1 MTVLKSENNVLK
13 RHIKELKSK
22 SFNLC
27 DKDKQELAE
36 LGDSLSESD
45 DSIEAS
51 TTLQL
56 NNNYFYSYSKAVF
69 FNLIHRIDYKI

>member
-27 DKDKQELAE
+27 DKDKQELVE
-36 LGDSLSESD
+36 HGDSLSESD

-56 NNNYFYSYSKAVF
+56 NNNYFYSYSKTVF
-69 FNLIHRIDYKI
+69 LT